1 MKSYAF
7 TLLGSNSN
15 EVVTDKETHGDEN
28 TYLRVQMFS
37 HKTFRFF
44 HVYCNFTLGYMCQ
57 ITVIFGTLNEGSL
70 SKWRQHFVKNR

>member
-28 TYLRVQMFS
+28 I
-37 HKTFRFF
+37 
-44 HVYCNFTLGYMCQ
+44 LGNES
-57 ITVIFGTLNEGSL
+57 ITICRSQF
-70 SKWRQHFVKNR
+70 